1 MNRSWD
7 IFRNV
12 NEYVRFSDT
21 KAGVVLAFAGGS
33 AAFLSSKVD
42 VFHAV
47 IAAHAA
53 DLWGFGLYAAVC
65 CYAVALIATVVFAF
79 RSIWPSLGSGDGRS
93 VIYFKHICED
103 YKNGRLTMAETA
115 RVNKLTSGD
124 ELEPWDF
131 HDRETGIRV
140 MARVIAE
147 IALQQRWNFFG
158 ILEGAPFQDER
169 ALYTSDFS
177 HSMPSNTDFNLYL
190 RLGLT
195 YKF

>member
-47 IAAHAA
+47 IAAHAS

-65 CYAVALIATVVFAF
+65 CYTVTLIATVVFAF

-103 YKNGRLTMAETA
+103 YKSDH
-115 RVNKLTSGD
+115 KLYAKTLGALD
-124 ELEPWDF
+124 DAAFEEELAHQICINASIATRKYELVSKAIVALAWA
-131 HDRETGIRV
+131 GGSW
-140 MARVIAE
+140 AVIVF
-147 IALQQRWNFFG
+147 L
-158 ILEGAPFQDER
+158 ILLVGVASPVR
-169 ALYTSDFS
+169 
-177 HSMPSNTDFNLYL
+177 
-190 RLGLT
+190 
-195 YKF
+195 